1 MSKERMI
8 DFMNKILT
16 FFARV
21 LHDNREKF
29 RNRLTKLTDEE
40 RLFLSINI
48 FASAKKQ
55 KKPRNVSCGADK
67 L

>member
-1 MSKERMI
+1 MI

-21 LHDNREKF
+21 IHDNRGEF

-40 RLFLSINI
+40 LLSLSINI
-48 FASAKKQ
+48 FASEKRQTKQ
-55 KKPRNVSCGADK
+55 RNVSCGADK

>member
-1 MSKERMI
+1 MI
-8 DFMNKILT
+8 DLMNKILT
-16 FFARV
+16 FFTRV
-21 LHDNREKF
+21 IHDNRGEF

-55 KKPRNVSCGADK
+55 KNQEM
-67 L
+67 